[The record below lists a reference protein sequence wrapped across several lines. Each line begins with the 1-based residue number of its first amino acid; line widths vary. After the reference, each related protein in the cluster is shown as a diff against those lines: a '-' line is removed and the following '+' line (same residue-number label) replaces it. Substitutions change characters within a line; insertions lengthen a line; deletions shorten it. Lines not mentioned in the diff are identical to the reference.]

1 MEGKALF
8 EKITTDYSTKY
19 PDVQP
24 GKMMSSQ
31 AIKVKDKVFA
41 FFSKNGDM
49 VFRLGKDFD
58 PDTSESKGIHVFNP
72 FKNKGSLSG
81 WFVVPEQEKR
91 LWESYT
97 HQALENT
104 RKLN

>member
-8 EKITTDYSTKY
+8 EKLIDNYSAKY
-19 PDVQP
+19 PEVQP
-24 GKMMSSQ
+24 GKMMSSE

-41 FFSKNGDM
+41 FYSKNGDM

-58 PDTSESKGIHVFNP
+58 PDISASKGIHVFNP
-72 FKNKGSLSG
+72 FKNKGPLSG
-81 WFVVPEQEKR
+81 WFVVPEQEKE

-97 HQALENT
+97 QQALELT
-104 RKLN
+104 QKLK